1 MPEAKVLDY
10 NRNEVRS
17 KLLRALRAATKDY
30 TNADLA
36 RATGLP
42 LAQIGAEMPAISDE
56 YRGRL
61 KVSEQGDLLYSFPQ
75 GFRSRYKG
83 FGPSLKRILA
93 AAKKSAATVGKSLFK
108 VWILVTLFGY
118 FFLFIAL
125 ALVALFG
132 SVAMQGNGNSRSR
145 SDRRGGGGL
154 GGLWLTTSLFD
165 SLIRLWFYSELF
177 KSADARARNGFGYA
191 RRERHPLHKAVF
203 SHVFGDGDPNADWN
217 SVLKR
222 AFVAFAQSH
231 QGVITLPEFMAISG
245 LRPEEAQERITKFCV
260 EFEGTPEVSDS
271 GAIYFFFPALL
282 AKNVNVS
289 ANVASS
295 FPLKQL
301 KRFSSNEPKLDRTF
315 RWINIVNLLFGSYF
329 LYNAI
334 SIGTNVVVRTAQGTA
349 LKGGLTFLYSYT
361 VYFASQIGFH
371 NPASVLGWAL
381 GVAPLAFSAFFFG
394 IPALRSLRLSRE
406 NEALK
411 RENMRK
417 VLYSAVIAN
426 PKGFDHRAVNLASED
441 VRPASVQAM
450 QQELQHL
457 AAWGEGE
464 IAADGTWAF
473 KDLEFTERE
482 ATRVRA
488 GVRESDYAPTSTVF
502 DSDAKA

>member
-10 NRNEVRS
+10 NKNEVRA

-75 GFRSRYKG
+75 GFKSRYKG
-83 FGPSLKRILA
+83 FGPSLKRIFA
-93 AAKKSAATVGKSLFK
+93 SAKKSAATVGKALFK

-132 SVAMQGNGNSRSR
+132 SVAMQGSGSRDR
-145 SDRRGGGGL
+145 NDRRGGGGL

-177 KSADARARNGFGYA
+177 KGADARARNSFGYA

-203 SHVFGDGDPNADWN
+203 SHVFGDGDPNADWD

-231 QGVITLPEFMAISG
+231 KGVITMPEFMAISG
-245 LRPEEAQERITKFCV
+245 LRPQDAQDHITRFCV
-260 EFEGTPEVSDS
+260 EFEGRPEVSES

-289 ANVASS
+289 TQVASS
-295 FPLKQL
+295 FPLKRL

-315 RWINIVNLLFGSYF
+315 RWINIINLVFGSYY

-334 SIGTNVVVRTAQGTA
+334 SLGTNVVVRTAQGTA
-349 LKGGLTFLYSYT
+349 LKGGLSFLYSYT
-361 VYFASQIGFH
+361 VYLAAQIGIH
-371 NPASVLGWAL
+371 SPAAMLGWVL
-381 GVAPLAFSAFFFG
+381 GVAPLAFSALFFG
-394 IPALRSLRLSRE
+394 IPVLRSLRLSRE
-406 NEALK
+406 NEVLK

-417 VLYSAVIAN
+417 ALYSAVISN
-426 PKGFDHRAVNLASED
+426 PNGFDHRMVSLASED
-441 VRPASVQAM
+441 LRPADTQAI

-457 AAWGEGE
+457 AAWSEGE
-464 IAADGTWAF
+464 IAADGTWTF
-473 KDLEFTERE
+473 KDVEFTERE
-482 ATRVRA
+482 AERIRA
-488 GVRESDYAPTSTVF
+488 GVRESDYAPTSTIF

>member
-1 MPEAKVLDY
+1 MPESKVLDY
-10 NRNEVRS
+10 NRNDVRER
-17 KLLRALRAATKDY
+17 LLRALRAATKDY
-30 TNADLA
+30 TDADLA

-42 LAQIGAEMPAISDE
+42 LPQIRAEMPALSDE

-61 KVSEQGDLLYSFPQ
+61 KVSENGDLLYSFPQ

-83 FGPSLKRILA
+83 FGPSLKRIWA
-93 AAKKSAATVGKSLFK
+93 AAKKSLVTVGKALFK

-132 SVAMQGNGNSRSR
+132 SVAMQGSGSRDRNS
-145 SDRRGGGGL
+145 RRGGGGL

-203 SHVFGDGDPNADWN
+203 SHVFGDGDPNTDWN

-231 QGVITLPEFMAISG
+231 RGVITLPEFMAISG
-245 LRPEEAQERITKFCV
+245 LRPEEAQDRITQFCV

-271 GAIYFFFPALL
+271 GAIYFFFPTLL
-282 AKNVNVS
+282 AKNADVS
-289 ANVASS
+289 ATVASS
-295 FPLKQL
+295 FPLKRL

-329 LYNAI
+329 LYNAV
-334 SIGTNVVVRTAQGTA
+334 SLGTNVVVRTAQGTA
-349 LKGGLTFLYSYT
+349 LKGGLSFLYSYT
-361 VYFASQIGFH
+361 VYLAAQIGIH
-371 NPASVLGWAL
+371 SPATALAWVL
-381 GVAPLAFSAFFFG
+381 GVAPLAFSVFFFG
-394 IPALRSLRLSRE
+394 IPLLRSLRLSGE
-406 NEALK
+406 NESLK

-417 VLYSAVIAN
+417 LLYSAVIAN
-426 PKGFDHRAVNLASED
+426 PKGFDQRSVNLPSED
-441 VRPASVQAM
+441 VRPSDAQAVQR
-450 QQELQHL
+450 EIQHL
-457 AAWGEGE
+457 AAWSGGE
-464 IAADGTWAF
+464 IAADGSWAF
-473 KDLEFTERE
+473 KDVEFTERE
-482 ATRVRA
+482 AERVRA
-488 GVRESDYAPTSTVF
+488 GVREADYRPTTTIF

>member
-1 MPEAKVLDY
+1 MSEAKVLDY
-10 NRNEVRS
+10 NRNEVRA

-42 LAQIGAEMPAISDE
+42 LAQISAEMPAISDE

-61 KVSEQGDLLYSFPQ
+61 KVSEKGDLLYSFPQ
-75 GFRSRYKG
+75 GFKSRYKG
-83 FGPSLKRILA
+83 FGPSLKRVFA
-93 AAKKSAATVGKSLFK
+93 AVKKSAVTVGKALFK

-132 SVAMQGNGNSRSR
+132 SIAMQGSGSSRSR
-145 SDRRGGGGL
+145 NDRRGGGGL

-177 KSADARARNGFGYA
+177 KSVDARTRNGFGYA

-203 SHVFGDGDPNADWN
+203 SHVFGDGDPNADWD

-222 AFVAFAQSH
+222 AFVAFVQSH
-231 QGVITLPEFMAISG
+231 KGIITLPEFMAISG
-245 LRPEEAQERITKFCV
+245 LRPQDAQDHITRFCV
-260 EFEGTPEVSDS
+260 EFEGIPEVSES

-282 AKNVNVS
+282 AKNVSVS
-289 ANVASS
+289 QRVASS
-295 FPLKQL
+295 FPLKRL

-315 RWINIVNLLFGSYF
+315 RWINIVNLLFGSYY

-334 SIGTNVVVRTAQGTA
+334 SIGTNVVVHTAQGAA

-361 VYFASQIGFH
+361 VYLASQIGFH
-371 NPASVLGWAL
+371 SPAVVLGWML
-381 GVAPLAFSAFFFG
+381 GVAPLAFSALFFG

-406 NEALK
+406 NEELK
-411 RENMRK
+411 HENMRK

-426 PKGFDHRAVNLASED
+426 PKGFDHRTVTLASED
-441 VRPASVQAM
+441 VRPTSAQAV

-457 AAWGEGE
+457 AAWGAGE
-464 IAADGTWAF
+464 IAADGTWIF

-482 ATRVRA
+482 ADRVRA
-488 GVRESDYAPTSTVF
+488 AIRESDYAPTSTVF
-502 DSDAKA
+502 DSDEKA